1 MKAVIYTQP
10 GDPSVLRLAEARDPV
25 LANDELLIR
34 VEAISIEGGDLVARK
49 HAIQSGRDLLGY
61 AAAGE
66 ILEVGGAVE
75 GFAVGQ
81 KVTTFNF
88 KGSHA
93 ELRAVPAAAS
103 WIIPDGLD
111 VGVAAAIPCGPGT
124 AALALQ
130 LGGLKQG
137 EIVLISGA
145 AGGVGLA
152 AVQLAAKA
160 GTRVIGT
167 GTSHE
172 TLEKLREYG
181 LSDAIVIGDK
191 PASEQIRDM
200 LGGNNVDLLIE
211 NVGGPSLVDGLQV
224 VRDGGRIVLVGVF
237 GGLSQPLDAVQ
248 LILRR
253 QTVIGCLLG
262 SIVGEPATR
271 ALIDGLIKQAAGG
284 DLKVPIDATFPLS
297 EAATAHRRAEE
308 RGRIGRVIM
317 VP

>member
-1 MKAVIYTQP
+1 
-10 GDPSVLRLAEARDPV
+10 LRAPDPV
-25 LANDELLIR
+25 PANNELLIR
-34 VEAISIEGGDLVARK
+34 VEAVSIEGGDLIGRK
-49 HAIQSGRDLLGY
+49 NTIQSGPDVLGD

-103 WIIPDGLD
+103 WIVPDGLD
-111 VGVAAAIPCGPGT
+111 IRVAAAVPCGPGT
-124 AALALQ
+124 AAIALQ
-130 LGGLKQG
+130 LGGLKRG
-137 EIVLISGA
+137 EIVLISGS

-152 AVQLAAKA
+152 AVQLAAKTGA
-160 GTRVIGT
+160 RVIGT
-167 GTSHE
+167 GTSRE
-172 TLEKLREYG
+172 TLEELREYG
-181 LSDAIVIGDK
+181 LSDAIVLGGK

-200 LGGNNVDLLIE
+200 LRGNEVDLLID
-211 NVGGPSLVDGLQV
+211 NVGGPSMLDGLQA
-224 VRDGGRIVLVGVF
+224 VRDGGRTVLVGVF
-237 GGLSQPLDAVQ
+237 GGLHQPIDAVH
-248 LILRR
+248 LIVHR

-262 SIVGEPATR
+262 RIIGEPATR
-271 ALIDGLIKQAAGG
+271 VVIDDLLKQAANG
-284 DLKVPIDATFPLS
+284 DLKVPIDETFPLS
-297 EAATAHRRAEE
+297 EAAAAHRRAEE

>member
-1 MKAVIYTQP
+1 MKAVIYTRP

-34 VEAISIEGGDLVARK
+34 VEAVSIEGGDLVARK
-49 HAIQSGRDLLGY
+49 NAIQRGPDLLGY

-66 ILEVGGAVE
+66 ILKIGGAVE
-75 GFAVGQ
+75 GFTVGQ

-93 ELRAVPAAAS
+93 ELRAVPAATS

-111 VGVAAAIPCGPGT
+111 VRVAAAVPCGPGT
-124 AALALQ
+124 AAIALQ
-130 LGGLKQG
+130 LSGLKPG
-137 EIVLISGA
+137 ETVLISGA

-152 AVQLAAKA
+152 AIQLAAKTGA
-160 GTRVIGT
+160 RVIGT
-167 GTSHE
+167 GTSRE
-172 TLEKLREYG
+172 TLEKLREPG
-181 LSDAIVIGDK
+181 LSDAIVIGGK
-191 PASEQIRDM
+191 PVWEQIRDL
-200 LGGNNVDLLIE
+200 LGGGKVDLLIE

-224 VRDGGRIVLVGVF
+224 VKDGGRAVVVGVF
-237 GGLSQPLDAVQ
+237 GGLNQPIDAVQ
-248 LILRR
+248 LIVHR

-262 SIVGEPATR
+262 PIVGEPATR
-271 ALIDGLIKQAAGG
+271 ALIDDLLKQAADG
-284 DLKVPIDATFPLS
+284 DLKVPIDATFALS
-297 EAATAHRRAEE
+297 EAAAAHRRAEE